1 MRQQKCERYD
11 IQTTE
16 GLVREE
22 DWMDLLFGWE
32 SIAFNFKVTWPKRD
46 CIHLGDMN
54 FNMKYQQQ
62 YYKGLSGKFWCLW
75 KMGAHGGFTELPGTW
90 TIICYQSYTMRIAPK
105 IKFNRRA
112 NIANRFIPQAKQI
125 KIVI

>member
-46 CIHLGDMN
+46 CIHLGDMTLTWSTNNSTIKVWVEN
-54 FNMKYQQQ
+54 FGVYERWVHMEVS
-62 YYKGLSGKFWCLW
+62 LSFQV
-75 KMGAHGGFTELPGTW
+75 HGPSSVTSHTQWELH
-90 TIICYQSYTMRIAPK
+90 QR
-105 IKFNRRA
+105 
-112 NIANRFIPQAKQI
+112 
-125 KIVI
+125 